1 MGMQTSVK
9 TCLKEKYIDVKG
21 RASRS
26 EYWWF
31 ILAYIIGAVVVALLG
46 VRMLSGLY
54 TLAMIAPLAAVGFR
68 RLQDMGKPG
77 WYMLI
82 WIGMGLLT
90 SLAAPPMALD
100 PSMATEFPSTFRIVL
115 GGVMSLVQ
123 LGLSIMFIYWLTRP
137 SQPETNAYGPPP
149 QA

>member
-1 MGMQTSVK
+1 MDFKTSVT
-9 TCLKEKYIDVKG
+9 TCLKQKYIDVKG

-31 ILAYIIGAVVVALLG
+31 VLAYVIGAVVIALLN
-46 VRMLSGLY
+46 VRILTPIY
-54 TLAMIAPLAAVGFR
+54 TLAVIAPLTAVGFR

-77 WYMLI
+77 WYILI

-90 SLAAPPMALD
+90 SLAAPPIPD
-100 PSMATEFPSTFRIVL
+100 NPTIATEMPGMGRVML
-115 GGVMSLVQ
+115 GGLLGLVQ
-123 LGLSIMFIYWLTRP
+123 LGLSIVFIYWLTRP

-149 QA
+149 QT